1 MRLSDVPLMFHSKC
15 PQSDPS
21 DLKRMAGAIWF
32 TAAKTFLQTR
42 TVCCKSIFCGCPRRL
57 GWCHWRLAT
66 PDKTFIRFL
75 FEHVRFSKVSVDSL
89 KSGMCKET
97 LYSRVPNNRVVRIKR
112 EWGKIGKCMK
122 SCRCLIIVYQGKSRK
137 SRFCLKKAKNANF

>member
-97 LYSRVPNNRVVRIKR
+97 LY
-112 EWGKIGKCMK
+112 
-122 SCRCLIIVYQGKSRK
+122 VYQSISNIWIQNGLSQSLPIFKGFLGQQTK
-137 SRFCLKKAKNANF
+137 LYCKAHTRNAKQG